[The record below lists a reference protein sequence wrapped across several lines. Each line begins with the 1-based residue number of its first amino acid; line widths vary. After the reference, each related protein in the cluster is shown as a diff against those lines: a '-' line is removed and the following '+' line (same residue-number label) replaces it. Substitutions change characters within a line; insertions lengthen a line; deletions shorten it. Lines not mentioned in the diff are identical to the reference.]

1 MSKLLH
7 AECGVSR
14 SCTACFAS
22 DSTRSSSPSSS
33 TPSPACSDG
42 CRGARCGERRYWMQ
56 RHVAVAHPMLVPSET
71 TILMK
76 FPKKILLIDHEPGVT
91 RLIRRALERAGK
103 YLIREEH
110 DDRLALKAA
119 HWFQPDLILVDTAGQ
134 DRQKLER
141 EIQSDAA
148 LKDTPL
154 LSLSN
159 LRPES
164 QMVSGGILSGYS
176 FFAAPV
182 RVEEVLRGVD
192 ELLFGK
198 D

>member
-1 MSKLLH
+1 MKL
-7 AECGVSR
+7 
-14 SCTACFAS
+14 
-22 DSTRSSSPSSS
+22 
-33 TPSPACSDG
+33 
-42 CRGARCGERRYWMQ
+42 
-56 RHVAVAHPMLVPSET
+56 
-71 TILMK
+71 
-76 FPKKILLIDHEPGVT
+76 PKKILLIDHEPGVT

-103 YLIREEH
+103 YLIKEEH

-119 HWFQPDLILVDTAGQ
+119 RWFQPDLILIDTSGQ
-134 DRQKLER
+134 DRHNLQH
-141 EIQSDAA
+141 EIQTDSA
-148 LKDTPL
+148 LKDTPV
-154 LSLSN
+154 LSLNS

-176 FFAAPV
+176 FFAAPI

>member
-1 MSKLLH
+1 
-7 AECGVSR
+7 
-14 SCTACFAS
+14 
-22 DSTRSSSPSSS
+22 
-33 TPSPACSDG
+33 
-42 CRGARCGERRYWMQ
+42 
-56 RHVAVAHPMLVPSET
+56 
-71 TILMK
+71 MK

-110 DDRLALKAA
+110 DDKLALNAA
-119 HWFQPDLILVDTAGQ
+119 RWFQPDLILVDTAGQ
-134 DRQKLER
+134 DRRNIER
-141 EIQSDAA
+141 EINSDAA
-148 LKDTPL
+148 LNS
-154 LSLSN
+154 SLSN

-176 FFAAPV
+176 FFAAPI
-182 RVEEVLRGVD
+182 RVEEVLLGVD

>member
-1 MSKLLH
+1 
-7 AECGVSR
+7 
-14 SCTACFAS
+14 
-22 DSTRSSSPSSS
+22 
-33 TPSPACSDG
+33 
-42 CRGARCGERRYWMQ
+42 
-56 RHVAVAHPMLVPSET
+56 
-71 TILMK
+71 MK
-76 FPKKILLIDHEPGVT
+76 FQKKILLIDHEPGVT

-103 YLIREEH
+103 YVIREEH
-110 DDRLALKAA
+110 DDKLALNAA
-119 HWFQPDLILVDTAGQ
+119 RWFQPDLILVDTADKTQ
-134 DRQKLER
+134 QIIER
-141 EIQSDAA
+141 EVSTDSS
-148 LKDTPL
+148 LKDTPV
-154 LSLSN
+154 LSLTS

>member
-1 MSKLLH
+1 MAQAMLGNGLQ
-7 AECGVSR
+7 
-14 SCTACFAS
+14 T
-22 DSTRSSSPSSS
+22 ST
-33 TPSPACSDG
+33 T
-42 CRGARCGERRYWMQ
+42 
-56 RHVAVAHPMLVPSET
+56 
-71 TILMK
+71 MK
-76 FPKKILLIDHEPGVT
+76 FQKKILLIDHEPGVT

-103 YLIREEH
+103 YVIREEH
-110 DDRLALKAA
+110 DDKLALNAA
-119 HWFQPDLILVDTAGQ
+119 RWFQPDLILVDTAGQ
-134 DRQKLER
+134 ERRNIER
-141 EIQSDAA
+141 EIHTDGV
-148 LKDTPL
+148 LKDTPV
-154 LSLSN
+154 LSLAS

>member
-1 MSKLLH
+1 MINEFLGDPSLALGTT
-7 AECGVSR
+7 AEATGA
-14 SCTACFAS
+14 TDGIGDA
-22 DSTRSSSPSSS
+22 DSLGNNP
-33 TPSPACSDG
+33 
-42 CRGARCGERRYWMQ
+42 
-56 RHVAVAHPMLVPSET
+56 LT
-71 TILMK
+71 TMK

-110 DDRLALKAA
+110 DDKLALNAA
-119 HWFQPDLILVDTAGQ
+119 RWFQPDLILVDTAGQ
-134 DRQKLER
+134 DRRTIER
-141 EIQSDAA
+141 EISTDAA
-148 LKDTPL
+148 LKDTPV

-176 FFAAPV
+176 FFAAPI

>member
-1 MSKLLH
+1 
-7 AECGVSR
+7 
-14 SCTACFAS
+14 
-22 DSTRSSSPSSS
+22 
-33 TPSPACSDG
+33 
-42 CRGARCGERRYWMQ
+42 
-56 RHVAVAHPMLVPSET
+56 
-71 TILMK
+71 MK
-76 FPKKILLIDHEPGVT
+76 FQKKILLVDHEPGVT

-103 YLIREEH
+103 YVIREEH
-110 DDRLALKAA
+110 DDKLAINAA
-119 HWFQPDLILVDTAGQ
+119 RWFQPDLILVDNAGPTQ
-134 DRQKLER
+134 LSIER
-141 EIQSDAA
+141 EVNTDAG
-148 LKDTPL
+148 LKDTPV
-154 LSLSN
+154 LSLTN

>member
-1 MSKLLH
+1 
-7 AECGVSR
+7 
-14 SCTACFAS
+14 
-22 DSTRSSSPSSS
+22 
-33 TPSPACSDG
+33 
-42 CRGARCGERRYWMQ
+42 
-56 RHVAVAHPMLVPSET
+56 
-71 TILMK
+71 MK
-76 FPKKILLIDHEPGVT
+76 FQKKIVLVDHEPGVT

-103 YLIREEH
+103 YVIREEH
-110 DDRLALKAA
+110 DDKLAINAA
-119 HWFQPDLILVDTAGQ
+119 RWFQPDLILVDTAGPTQ
-134 DRQKLER
+134 LSIER
-141 EIQSDAA
+141 EVNSDAG
-148 LKDTPL
+148 LKDTPV
-154 LSLSN
+154 LSLTN

>member
-1 MSKLLH
+1 
-7 AECGVSR
+7 
-14 SCTACFAS
+14 
-22 DSTRSSSPSSS
+22 
-33 TPSPACSDG
+33 
-42 CRGARCGERRYWMQ
+42 
-56 RHVAVAHPMLVPSET
+56 
-71 TILMK
+71 MK
-76 FPKKILLIDHEPGVT
+76 FQKKILLIDHEPGVT

-110 DDRLALKAA
+110 DDKLAINAA
-119 HWFQPDLILVDTAGQ
+119 RWFQPDLILVDTTGQ
-134 DRQKLER
+134 TQLDIER
-141 EIQSDAA
+141 EVNSDTT
-148 LKDTPL
+148 LKDTPV
-154 LSLSN
+154 LSLTN

-182 RVEEVLRGVD
+182 RVEEVLDGVD

>member
-1 MSKLLH
+1 MLGK
-7 AECGVSR
+7 GR
-14 SCTACFAS
+14 Q
-22 DSTRSSSPSSS
+22 SS
-33 TPSPACSDG
+33 TA
-42 CRGARCGERRYWMQ
+42 
-56 RHVAVAHPMLVPSET
+56 
-71 TILMK
+71 MK
-76 FPKKILLIDHEPGVT
+76 FQKKILLIDHEPGVT

-103 YLIREEH
+103 YVIREEH
-110 DDRLALKAA
+110 DDKLALNAA
-119 HWFQPDLILVDTAGQ
+119 RWFQPDLILVDTPDKTQ
-134 DRQKLER
+134 QIIER
-141 EIQSDAA
+141 EVSTDST
-148 LKDTPL
+148 LKDTPV

-176 FFAAPV
+176 FFAAPI